1 MPLPVEVEKAIADEK
16 EKRGLGDHRDL
27 AEMFEIEKQKEAE
40 EKKEDDKP
48 KKTTKDDADKVA
60 TLLGQRLGFRPKEE
74 KKKEEEPKDEK
85 KKDDAGKTDKDVKE
99 PKPKAEAE
107 PGKEDTEPDGEVAAQ
122 AEEEKP
128 KKRVVKKIEI
138 DPIEIATAA
147 ATRTAENILAA
158 QPKVASKDAPAIE
171 ESLSE
176 EERGEYQ
183 VFQEMAK
190 APQHKDLPR
199 QYINYLKRAEDYQRN
214 WEKDNTGK
222 EFNPEDADHD
232 AFYRKHQPKY
242 PELEYKKAISRIT
255 SRETE
260 SKEITELREE
270 QRRLKAEV
278 AKRELEP
285 VISQTQIGAVGEI
298 IKTIDPKI
306 LEDINKVGFAKYAEE
321 NPSEGDLIRNIA
333 ASIGPFISALIEIDD
348 EQGRIPISKDNK
360 AHKEWAEYLHEKE
373 AEFRKKPLKDRR
385 DEAGRIIVS
394 RSEYARMGDAQRE
407 QYTYLDTVMLLN
419 LRVQEEAE
427 RAQEVYE
434 RERKKLEAVAK
445 RLGWA
450 PPLEKKAENGTQ
462 EAEVKADKKEE
473 KKEEVKSP
481 EASSSARVDTSGDS
495 KGGFSDT
502 FQERLSSVLFRR

>member
-16 EKRGLGDHRDL
+16 EKRGFGDHRDL
-27 AEMFEIEKQKEAE
+27 AEMIEIESQKDAEA
-40 EKKEDDKP
+40 KKEDEKP
-48 KKTTKDDADKVA
+48 KKITKEDVSKA
-60 TLLGQRLGFRPKEE
+60 TELLGQRLGFRPKEE

-107 PGKEDTEPDGEVAAQ
+107 PGKEDVAPDGDDAAK

-138 DPIEIATAA
+138 DPLELATAA
-147 ATRTAENILAA
+147 ATRTAENILASERR
-158 QPKVASKDAPAIE
+158 QPDKPAPAVE
-171 ESLSE
+171 DNLSE

-190 APQHKDLPR
+190 APQHKELPR
-199 QYINYLKRAEDYQRN
+199 QYINYLKKAEDYQRN
-214 WEKDNTGK
+214 WEKDNAGK
-222 EFNPEDADHD
+222 EFNPEDGDHD

-260 SKEITELREE
+260 SQEITELREK
-270 QRRLKAEV
+270 QKRLESEV
-278 AKRELEP
+278 AKRDLAP
-285 VISQTQIGAVGEI
+285 VISQTQLGAVGEI
-298 IKTIDPKI
+298 VKTIDPKI
-306 LEDINKVGFAKYAEE
+306 LEDINKVGFAAYAEE
-321 NPSEGDLIRNIA
+321 NPFEGDLIRNIA

-360 AHKEWAEYLHEKE
+360 AHTEWAQYLHEKE
-373 AEFRKKPLKDRR
+373 AEFKKKPLKDRR
-385 DEAGRIIVS
+385 DESGRIIVS
-394 RSEYARMGDAQRE
+394 RSEYSRMTDTQRDS
-407 QYTYLDTVMLLN
+407 YTYLDTVMLLN

-427 RAQEVYE
+427 RAQATYE
-434 RERKKLEAVAK
+434 RERKKLEGVAK

-450 PPLEKKAENGTQ
+450 PPSEKKAENGTQ
-462 EAEVKADKKEE
+462 NGEAKVEKKEE
-473 KKEEVKSP
+473 KKEEQHSP
-481 EASSSARVDTSGDS
+481 EASSSARVDTSGDT
-495 KGGFSDT
+495 KGGFSDS